1 MNCIERTGNPPVVLF
16 VHGYCQSSAYWAPTV
31 ERIAQRGGH
40 GIAVDLPGFAGSSGL
55 PGPYTMEAFADA
67 LVGLLD
73 ARKMDRAIVAGGSM
87 GGVVAQQFALRHPE
101 RLERLLLV
109 ATGAYAADPKGAIAK
124 VESLSESPWDEATV
138 RPIVQG
144 FFHTPPSATR
154 LSELLEIAG
163 KASKQAAIEAARSN
177 AGTNT
182 LARLSQ
188 IKVPTLIIQGRHD
201 RSRTVAHGKEMQTA
215 ITGARLEVLENSGH
229 TPHLEEPEAFHVLAL
244 PFLIPRL

>member
-1 MNCIERTGNPPVVLF
+1 MNCFERTGNPPVVLF

-31 ERIAQRGGH
+31 ERIAQQGGH
-40 GIAVDLPGFAGSSGL
+40 GIAVDLPGFAGSAGL

-73 ARKMDRAIVAGGSM
+73 ARKINRAVVAGGSM

-101 RLERLLLV
+101 RLARLLLV
-109 ATGAYAADPKGAIAK
+109 ATGAYTADPKGALAK
-124 VESLSESPWDEATV
+124 ADSLSSSPWDEATL

-144 FFHTPPSATR
+144 FFHTPPSAKR
-154 LSELLEIAG
+154 FSELLAIAG
-163 KASKQAAIEAARSN
+163 NASRHAAVVAARSN
-177 AGTNT
+177 AGTSL

-201 RSRTVAHGKEMQTA
+201 RSRTVAHGEEMQNA
-215 ITGARLEVLENSGH
+215 IIGARLVVLENSGH
-229 TPHLEEPEAFHVLAL
+229 TPHLEEPDAFHDLAV
-244 PFLIPRL
+244 PFLIPRQ